1 MKKLILLFPFL
12 LTGCT
17 VNPVQVAADAAF
29 CSSAESV
36 LTNVQKAYEE
46 QIVDSEFINSTTEF
60 LSTIAEPLS
69 DSLGD
74 DIDQLSNELSSSAPV
89 SESQDAIDD
98 LLLSI
103 KDRCAEVGVE
113 F

>member
-1 MKKLILLFPFL
+1 MKKLLLVTPFL

-36 LTNVQKAYEE
+36 LQGIQQAYED
-46 QIVDSEFINSTTEF
+46 QLVDSEFVASTAKFFEGLT
-60 LSTIAEPLS
+60 EPLS
-69 DSLGD
+69 NGLGD
-74 DIDQLSNELSSSAPV
+74 DVSDLMAELSSSQPV
-89 SESQDAIDD
+89 SESRQAVDE
-98 LLLSI
+98 LLADI
-103 KDRCAEVGVE
+103 AVRCAEVGVE